1 MSGVSSRLH
10 RLGIVAVM
18 LLAVGIVGNAFE
30 LQGSEKSVYV
40 ILTDAQNKPAPPGAP
55 AQAFKIREDNID
67 RDVVRAQQIKD
78 PMAVVLLSDTTS
90 AFMGHERDLRTSS
103 AAFTNRMLKDSPQS
117 SVALWE
123 FGGADIPV
131 ENFTSDAPKL
141 EEATKKLFPKGNVSD
156 VDLSGSA
163 VIRGNNIVGSNLL
176 EAIAGASK
184 ALAKRPEARRMI
196 VAFHSDLSV
205 EMTSLT
211 GEQIQNEVNKANATL
226 IVVSLQAI
234 TSNAKQRDNALDN
247 LCPVSGGLRIT
258 ITTVQA
264 LAATLENVADVIAS
278 QYLVTYSRPSGSAK
292 VVQVGIAAN
301 GIKASTA
308 RWAPK

>member
-1 MSGVSSRLH
+1 MIPVFSRLQ
-10 RLGIVAVM
+10 RLALVAVM
-18 LLAVGIVGNAFE
+18 LVAVGIVGQAFG
-30 LQGSEKSVYV
+30 QGSEKSIYV

-67 RDVVRAQQIKD
+67 RDVVRAAQIKE
-78 PMAVVLLSDTTS
+78 PMAVVLLTDTTS
-90 AFMGHERDLRTSS
+90 AFVGHERDLRTSS
-103 AAFTNRMLKDSPQS
+103 AVFMNRMLKDSPQS
-117 SVALWE
+117 QVALWE

-141 EEATKKLFPKGNVSD
+141 EEATKKLFPKGTVSD

-163 VIRGNNIVGSNLL
+163 VIRGQNIVGSNLL
-176 EAIAGASK
+176 EAVAGASK

-211 GEQIQNEVNKANATL
+211 GEQIQNEINKANATL

-278 QYLVTYSRPSGSAK
+278 QYVVTYSRPSGSAK
-292 VVQVGIAAN
+292 VVQVGIQAN

>member
-1 MSGVSSRLH
+1 MIAIVSDLRRL
-10 RLGIVAVM
+10 LVIPVM
-18 LLAVGIVGNAFE
+18 LVAAGIAASAFE
-30 LQGSEKSVYV
+30 LQGSEKSIYV

-67 RDVVRAQQIKD
+67 RDVVRAEQIKE
-78 PMAVVLLSDTTS
+78 PMAVVLLTDTTS
-90 AFMGHERDLRTSS
+90 AFVGHERDLRTSS

-131 ENFTSDAPKL
+131 ENFTSDASKL
-141 EEATKKLFPKGNVSD
+141 EEATKKLFPKGTVSD

-163 VIRGNNIVGSNLL
+163 VIRGQNIVGSNLL
-176 EAIAGASK
+176 EAVAGASK

-211 GEQIQNEVNKANATL
+211 GEQIQNEVTKANASL
-226 IVVSLQAI
+226 VVVSLQAI
-234 TSNAKQRDNALDN
+234 RSNAMKRDNVLDN
-247 LCPVSGGLRIT
+247 LCPISGGLRIT
-258 ITTVQA
+258 ISTVQA
-264 LAATLENVADVIAS
+264 LTATLENVADIIAS
-278 QYLVTYSRPSGSAK
+278 QYVVTYSRPSGSAK
-292 VVQVGIAAN
+292 LVQVGIQAN

-308 RWAPK
+308 HWAPK

>member
-1 MSGVSSRLH
+1 MIAILSRL
-10 RLGIVAVM
+10 RRPVVIGAMFVA
-18 LLAVGIVGNAFE
+18 AGIVGSAYE
-30 LQGSEKSVYV
+30 LQGNEKSVYV

-67 RDVVRAQQIKD
+67 RDVVRAEQIKEA
-78 PMAVVLLSDTTS
+78 MAIVLLTDTTS
-90 AFMGHERDLRTSS
+90 AFVGHERDLRTSS
-103 AAFTNRMLKDSPQS
+103 AAFTKRMLADSPQS

-131 ENFTSDAPKL
+131 ENFTSDASKL
-141 EEATKKLFPKGNVSD
+141 EEATKKLFPKGTVSD

-163 VIRGNNIVGSNLL
+163 VIRGQNIVGSNLL
-176 EAIAGASK
+176 EAVAGASK

-226 IVVSLQAI
+226 IVISLQAM

-247 LCPVSGGLRIT
+247 LCPVSGGRRIT

-278 QYLVTYSRPSGSAK
+278 QYVVTYSRPSGSAK
-292 VVQVGIAAN
+292 VVQVGIQAN

>member
-1 MSGVSSRLH
+1 MIGVFARLP
-10 RLGIVAVM
+10 RLVVVAVL
-18 LLAVGIVGNAFE
+18 LLAAGIVGNAFE

-55 AQAFKIREDNID
+55 ANAFKIREDNID
-67 RDVVRAQQIKD
+67 RDVVRAQQIKE
-78 PMAVVLLSDTTS
+78 PMAIVLLTDTTS
-90 AFMGHERDLRTSS
+90 AFMGHERDLRNSS
-103 AAFTNRMLKDSPQS
+103 AAFMNRMLKDSPQS

-141 EEATKKLFPKGNVSD
+141 EEATKKLFPKGSVSD

-196 VAFHSDLSV
+196 VAFHSDLST
-205 EMTSLT
+205 EMSSLT
-211 GEQIQNEVNKANATL
+211 GEQIQNEVTKANASL

-234 TSNAKQRDNALDN
+234 RSNAMKRDNVLDN
-247 LCPVSGGLRIT
+247 LCPISGGSRIT
-258 ITTVQA
+258 ISTVQA
-264 LAATLENVADVIAS
+264 LASTLENVADVIAS
-278 QYLVTYSRPSGSAK
+278 QYVVTYSRPSGSAK
-292 VVQVGIAAN
+292 LVQVGIAAN

-308 RWAPK
+308 HWAPK

>member
-1 MSGVSSRLH
+1 MIAIVPHLRRL
-10 RLGIVAVM
+10 LVISAMLIAAGMVASA
-18 LLAVGIVGNAFE
+18 LE

-67 RDVVRAQQIKD
+67 REVVKAEQIKE
-78 PMAVVLLSDTTS
+78 PMAVVFLTDTTS
-90 AFMGHERDLRTSS
+90 AFVGHERDLRTSS
-103 AAFTNRMLKDSPQS
+103 AAFTTRMLKDSPQS

-123 FGGADIPV
+123 FGGADIPI
-131 ENFTSDAPKL
+131 ENFTSDAAKL
-141 EEATKKLFPKGNVSD
+141 EEASKKLFPKGTVSD

-163 VIRGNNIVGSNLL
+163 VIRGQNIVGSNLL
-176 EAIAGASK
+176 EAIADASK

-205 EMTSLT
+205 EMSTMP
-211 GEQIQNEVNKANATL
+211 GQQIQNEVTKANASL
-226 IVVSLQAI
+226 MVISLQAI
-234 TSNAKQRDNALDN
+234 TSNAKQRDNVLDN
-247 LCPVSGGLRIT
+247 LCPISGGARIT

-264 LAATLENVADVIAS
+264 LTQTLENVADIIAQ
-278 QYLVTYSRPSGSAK
+278 QYIVTYKRPSGAAK
-292 VVQVGIAAN
+292 LVQVGIAAN

-308 RWAPK
+308 HAAPK

>member
-1 MSGVSSRLH
+1 MIAVFPRLQ
-10 RLGIVAVM
+10 RLALVAVM

-30 LQGSEKSVYV
+30 LQGSEKSIYV

-67 RDVVRAQQIKD
+67 RDVVRAAADQGAD
-78 PMAVVLLSDTTS
+78 GGGPARRHDECVCGTR
-90 AFMGHERDLRTSS
+90 ARPPHSS
-103 AAFTNRMLKDSPQS
+103 AAFMNRMLKDSPQS

-141 EEATKKLFPKGNVSD
+141 EEATKKLFPKGTVSD

-163 VIRGNNIVGSNLL
+163 VIRGQNIVGSNLL
-176 EAIAGASK
+176 EAVAGASK

-278 QYLVTYSRPSGSAK
+278 QYIVTYSRPSGSAK

>member
-1 MSGVSSRLH
+1 MIAVLPRLR
-10 RLGIVAVM
+10 RLAVVAVM
-18 LLAVGIVGNAFE
+18 LVAVGIAGNAFE
-30 LQGSEKSVYV
+30 LQGSEKSIYV

-67 RDVVRAQQIKD
+67 REVKE
-78 PMAVVLLSDTTS
+78 PMAVVLLTDTTS
-90 AFMGHERDLRTSS
+90 AFVGHERDLRTSS
-103 AAFTNRMLKDSPQS
+103 AVFMNRMLKDSPQS
-117 SVALWE
+117 QVALWE

-141 EEATKKLFPKGNVSD
+141 EEATKKLFPKGTVSD

-176 EAIAGASK
+176 EAVAGASK

-211 GEQIQNEVNKANATL
+211 GEQIQNEVSKANATL

-278 QYLVTYSRPSGSAK
+278 QYVVTYSRPSGSAK
-292 VVQVGIAAN
+292 VVQVGIQAN